1 MTNPPRPRD
10 PALQDELASLHQQER
25 AGHKTP
31 KQQRRA
37 ERLERRLHSD
47 EERAQARELY
57 SADREGDQDDER
69 ARHRR

>member
-10 PALQDELASLHQQER
+10 PALEEELASLHEQQRE
-25 AGHKTP
+25 GHKTP
-31 KQQRRA
+31 RQRRRA

-47 EERAQARELY
+47 EERAEARELFD
-57 SADREGDQDDER
+57 ADRGGDQKDER